1 MEFLCLILQQL
12 LVAGSEKKV
21 VALGLGWLLFP
32 RKAKLCVFH
41 GAHANTTFTQLSYV
55 T

>member
-1 MEFLCLILQQL
+1 MEFLLLILQQL

-41 GAHANTTFTQLSYV
+41 RGHTNTTFT
-55 T
+55 